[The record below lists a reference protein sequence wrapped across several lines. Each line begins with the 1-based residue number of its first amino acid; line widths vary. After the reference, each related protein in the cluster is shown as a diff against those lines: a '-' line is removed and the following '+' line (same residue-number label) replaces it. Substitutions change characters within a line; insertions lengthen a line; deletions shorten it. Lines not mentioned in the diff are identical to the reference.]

1 MPVRERLG
9 LGQPTENP
17 FFADIYIPSHVR
29 PGASGQPLL
38 PVRVFIHGG
47 FMQFGSTSGQHYNQQ
62 FFATEQFGEV
72 RVLLGHRCARLSR
85 RKEIGLTNR
94 LSVLGLLA
102 WFGVGTGAHCVV
114 WWGSGAGPPERT
126 ERWCAYSWSARASR
140 GETSAIQGVYDDPDS
155 LPSLRLIAGT
165 VHHRPLAVQRGPHRS
180 CPPFGAQ
187 LSRGRAV
194 PAPRD
199 RPYGARR
206 P

>member
-94 LSVLGLLA
+94 LSVLGLLGSSNPEIA
-102 WFGVGTGAHCVV
+102 GNYAFKDCWLGLEWVQEHIASFGGDPEQVHLSGLSGGAHIVGQLV
-114 WWGSGAGPPERT
+114 HRA
-126 ERWCAYSWSARASR
+126 ARLA
-140 GETSAIQGVYDDPDS
+140 
-155 LPSLRLIAGT
+155 PSKVCMTTPTLF
-165 VHHRPLAVQRGPHRS
+165 LA
-180 CPPFGAQ
+180 F
-187 LSRGRAV
+187 
-194 PAPRD
+194 D
-199 RPYGARR
+199 
-206 P
+206 